1 MGRTV
6 KLIFVE
12 GIGKNSN
19 KFYNMI
25 EESNGTFSVE
35 YGRVDST
42 SQRTSYQMSQW
53 DKKYNEKLKKGYKDI
68 TELYAIKDETNTEN
82 VETFIS
88 NDTYVRHLI
97 EDLQK
102 WAQNTVKENYKVSTK
117 NVTSKMVEEA
127 QFIMDKISNLY
138 QTNYT
143 TQDLNKLLLEL
154 FKVIPRKMGTV
165 GDFLASENAN
175 KEEVSK
181 IIDKEQSILD
191 TLAGQV
197 SIQEKEVTPNKED
210 DKKVNNLLDQ
220 MGIEVKHVTDE
231 KTINMVKKMMGESS
245 NLFSSLFEIRNYK
258 TEERYNKLPIENETL
273 LFHGSKSANY
283 QNILMTGLLI
293 RPSCATYTG
302 SMWGDGIY
310 HASSARKSIGYTSL
324 SGSYWARGGEN
335 KAYLTIF
342 KVNLGKKK
350 IFSRHDSSCY
360 NLNKENIHPY
370 NSVHALAGA
379 SIMNDEFITYE
390 SERCTIKYL
399 IELKK

>member
-19 KFYNMI
+19 KFYNMV

-197 SIQEKEVTPNKED
+197 SIQEKEITPKKED
-210 DKKVNNLLDQ
+210 KAAVNNLLDQ

-245 NLFSSLFEIRNYK
+245 NLFKKLFEVTNHRTETNYQ
-258 TEERYNKLPIENETL
+258 KLKIENEKL
-273 LFHGSKSANY
+273 LFHGSKN
-283 QNILMTGLLI
+283 QNFMSILMNGLLI
-293 RPSCATYTG
+293 RPSGVATTG
-302 SMWGDGIY
+302 SMWGNGIY
-310 HASSARKSIGYTSL
+310 HANVADKSIGYTSY
-324 SGSYWARGGEN
+324 SGSRWANGSCNTG
-335 KAYLTIF
+335 YLAVF
-342 KVNLGKKK
+342 AVNLGVIKHFHK
-350 IFSRHDSSCY
+350 HDSSCC
-360 NLNKENIHPY
+360 NLSKKNIEPY
-370 NSVHALAGA
+370 NSVYAHSGL
-379 SIMNDEFITYE
+379 SLYRDEFITYE
-390 SERCTIKYL
+390 PERCTVRYL
-399 IELKK
+399 IEFGK